1 MDPSLNVGFHT
12 NFTIAMFQKEIEVSM
27 EENTFCCYFEATF
40 MKWNL
45 GITPEINLENNSET
59 AVNAEN
65 YPEKTIGK

>member
-1 MDPSLNVGFHT
+1 MDPSFKMGFKT
-12 NFTIAMFQKEIEVSM
+12 NFTIAMFQKEREVSM
-27 EENTFCCYFEATF
+27 EKNTCCYFEATF